1 MEPIASIEAIARV
14 IQLAIAPVFLLA
26 GIVGFITALSTR
38 FGRIIDRA
46 RVISNGTVQAHS
58 EAQRELLEREAAALW
73 LRVRLTNW
81 AIGLCAG
88 SALLIC
94 LVVVALFVGELT
106 SLDVSYFAA
115 ILFIAAMLLIVAAL
129 VCFLY
134 ETGIAARL
142 LRRGMEAAEQDRG
155 GK

>member
-1 MEPIASIEAIARV
+1 
-14 IQLAIAPVFLLA
+14 
-26 GIVGFITALSTR
+26 
-38 FGRIIDRA
+38 
-46 RVISNGTVQAHS
+46 
-58 EAQRELLEREAAALW
+58 
-73 LRVRLTNW
+73 
-81 AIGLCAG
+81 
-88 SALLIC
+88 
-94 LVVVALFVGELT
+94 VVVALFVGELT